1 MSSEIN
7 GDIFDLE
14 EETQNLL
21 LSIARGDPLPKKDR
35 KNQVP
40 SSKLLKYTRIYE
52 HPLPMSEHWPIFQA
66 TLRRVLSC
74 HLDEQIISA
83 VVLNNSWVL
92 EEVYMRGANPELSD
106 INGFRPIHIA
116 CQNNAFEC
124 LMVLLNIGVD
134 INAETI
140 SGVTPLYL
148 AHAAGATQCMHL
160 LKKHSAKYT
169 AESRRVLAGASVL
182 DPVTGAD
189 AKKRSNDF

>member
-1 MSSEIN
+1 MSLEVDR
-7 GDIFDLE
+7 DIFDFE
-14 EETQNLL
+14 DEAHDLL

-40 SSKLLKYTRIYE
+40 SGKLLKYTRIYE

-66 TLRRVLSC
+66 ALRRVLSC
-74 HLDEQIISA
+74 HLDEQVISA

-92 EEVYMRGANPELSD
+92 EEVYIRGANPELSD
-106 INGFRPIHIA
+106 VNGFRPIHIA

-148 AHAAGATQCMHL
+148 AHAAEANQCVSL

-182 DPVTGAD
+182 DPVTGVN